1 MGATP
6 TPTPTPTAN
15 PNPSPGQGDVVY
27 NTSEFLEKNDDS
39 MAAAI
44 EQVLLP

>member
-1 MGATP
+1 
-6 TPTPTPTAN
+6 
-15 PNPSPGQGDVVY
+15 VY

>member
-1 MGATP
+1 
-6 TPTPTPTAN
+6 
-15 PNPSPGQGDVVY
+15 VY

-44 EQVLLP
+44 EQVVLP